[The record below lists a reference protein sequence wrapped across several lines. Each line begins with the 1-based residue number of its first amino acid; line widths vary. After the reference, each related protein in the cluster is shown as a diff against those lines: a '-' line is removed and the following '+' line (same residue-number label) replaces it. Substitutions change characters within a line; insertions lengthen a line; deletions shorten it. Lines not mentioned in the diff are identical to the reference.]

1 MRHLVLFC
9 DKCGKNL
16 ENFETIKICFS
27 NENMNY
33 SLELCSDCFK
43 EFCNLKKTFTEGKEK
58 LKGCSDISIANHI
71 LEK

>member
-1 MRHLVLFC
+1 MRHVILCC

-16 ENFETIKICFS
+16 ENSETVKICFE

-43 EFCNLKKTFTEGKEK
+43 EFCELEKTFTESKEK
-58 LKGCSDISIANHI
+58 LKRCSDISIANHI
-71 LEK
+71 LGK